1 MLDIIEDYLETVNV
15 FKGSDVSLGDLDYV
29 DEATAEFLLYKFKR
43 ELKRLPQFLEIEKK
57 SKKKKELR
65 MVDMKKNRDI
75 LLAGYR
81 AYMNELASQ
90 KEPSKED
97 LIRIALVGN
106 FIESLYDLD
115 KVDFETGAGES

>member
-43 ELKRLPQFLEIEKK
+43 ELKRLPQFLEIAKK
-57 SKKKKELR
+57 SKKELR
-65 MVDMKKNRDI
+65 MVGMEKNRDI

-81 AYMNELASQ
+81 NYMNELASQ

>member
-1 MLDIIEDYLETVNV
+1 MLDILEDYLETVNA

-43 ELKRLPQFLEIEKK
+43 ELKRLPQFLEIAKK
-57 SKKKKELR
+57 SKKELR

-75 LLAGYR
+75 LLSGYR
-81 AYMNELASQ
+81 DYMNRLASQ

-97 LIRIALVGN
+97 LIRIALMGN

>member
-1 MLDIIEDYLETVNV
+1 MLDIIEDYLETINI

-29 DEATAEFLLYKFKR
+29 DEATAEFLLFKLKR
-43 ELKRLPQFLEIEKK
+43 ELKRLPQFLEIAKK
-57 SKKKKELR
+57 SKKKELR

-81 AYMNELASQ
+81 DYMNRLASQ

-97 LIRIALVGN
+97 LIRIALAGN

-115 KVDFETGAGES
+115 KVDFETGKGES

>member
-29 DEATAEFLLYKFKR
+29 DEATAEFLLFKLKR
-43 ELKRLPQFLEIEKK
+43 ELKRLPQFLEITKK
-57 SKKKKELR
+57 SKRELR

-81 AYMNELASQ
+81 NYMNELASQ